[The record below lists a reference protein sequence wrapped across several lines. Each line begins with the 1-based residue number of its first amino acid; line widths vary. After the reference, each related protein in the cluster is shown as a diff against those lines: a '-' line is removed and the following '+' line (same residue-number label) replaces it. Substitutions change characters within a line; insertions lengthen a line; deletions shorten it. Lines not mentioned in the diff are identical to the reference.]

1 MLLPYVALAALL
13 FGFYLG
19 WIACRKWHNSTI
31 KKASDAVGSAAKKPG
46 QVAKDTARK
55 ARSLFDRLFS
65 NKDDKEKS

>member
-1 MLLPYVALAALL
+1 MLLPYVALAALI

-31 KKASDAVGSAAKKPG
+31 KKATDAVGSAAKKPG

-55 ARSLFDRLFS
+55 AKGLFDKLLG
-65 NKDDKEKS
+65 NKDDKEKK